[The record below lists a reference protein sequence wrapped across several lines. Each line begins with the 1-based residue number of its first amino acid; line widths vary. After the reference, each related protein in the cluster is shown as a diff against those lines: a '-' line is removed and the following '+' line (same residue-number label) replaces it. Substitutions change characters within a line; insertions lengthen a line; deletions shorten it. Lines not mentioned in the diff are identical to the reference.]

1 MAYTKDYDGLASA
14 IITSAYVFEGT
25 PIEPSS
31 IPLKRF
37 FTQRACW
44 DTGAEV
50 TIVSPRVVESLGLK
64 PFEHTSLMGIGGE
77 EQVGVYLIHLGLPNG
92 YLYRNLICYCS
103 DIDDYDVL
111 IGMNLIAESDFFLT
125 NIGGT
130 NRFSFE
136 IPATG
141 KIE

>member
-1 MAYTKDYDGLASA
+1 MAYKKDYSGQVSA
-14 IITSAYVFEGT
+14 IITDAYVFEGK
-25 PIEPSS
+25 PIEPGV
-31 IPLKRF
+31 IPSKRF
-37 FTQRACW
+37 FTERACW

-50 TIVSPRVVESLGLK
+50 TMISTRIVEALGLQ
-64 PFEHTSLMGIGGE
+64 PFEHTSLMGIGGD

-92 YLYRNLICYCS
+92 YLYRNLIAYAS

-111 IGMNLIAESDFFLT
+111 IGMNLISESDFFLT
-125 NIGGT
+125 SKDGHNH
-130 NRFSFE
+130 FAFD

>member
-1 MAYTKDYDGLASA
+1 MAYTQQFEGLASA
-14 IITSAYVFEGT
+14 IITDAYIFEGS
-25 PIEPSS
+25 PIEPGKAPS
-31 IPLKRF
+31 KRF
-37 FTQRACW
+37 FTHRACW

-50 TIVSPRVVESLGLK
+50 TIISPRVVEALGLE
-64 PFEHTSLMGIGGE
+64 PFEHTCLMGIGGD

-125 NIGGT
+125 NIGGN

-141 KIE
+141 KIG